1 MSGKNKKSDGD
12 GDRFER
18 RRRNAVRK
26 RRITLQLHDV
36 DDMDAD
42 DIVDC
47 AFIEPTNEDLEAI
60 EEEGEEGKT

>member
-18 RRRNAVRK
+18 RRRNAMRK
-26 RRITLQLHDV
+26 RRITLRDV
-36 DDMDAD
+36 DDTDAV

-47 AFIEPTNEDLEAI
+47 AFTEPTDEDLEAI
-60 EEEGEEGKT
+60 EEEGEERKT